1 MPDRF
6 SHPETKQFF
15 QYWNSLP
22 KSGFVPDRADFDP
35 LAIHKIMPRILM
47 VEYFSPEDVVFRMV
61 GTGITE
67 DIGFDPTKR
76 SYLSLLEDSAFGAFR
91 SASDAIFS
99 TPCGGH
105 FLVTAQSA
113 KGYLVDFDVL
123 DLPMTNRAANSNIIV
138 AHLAQVCVRGMV
150 PMGTFRIKEIQSA
163 GWIDIGAG
171 VPATPIALS
180 QGPGA

>member
-22 KSGFVPDRADFDP
+22 KSGFLPDRADFNP
-35 LAIHKIMPRILM
+35 AAIHKIMPRILL
-47 VEYFSPEDVVFRMV
+47 VEYFKTGEVEFRMV

-67 DIGFDPTKR
+67 DIGFDPTKQ
-76 SYLSLLEDSAFGAFR
+76 SYLDMLEASAFGAFQ
-91 SASDAIFS
+91 SASDAILS

-105 FLVTAQSA
+105 FVVTAQSA
-113 KGYLVDFDVL
+113 KGYLVEFDVL

-138 AHLAQVCVRGMV
+138 GLLAQGNIGRITPV
-150 PMGTFRIKEIQSA
+150 GTFLIKEIQSA

-171 VPATPIALS
+171 VPATPIAVPT
-180 QGPGA
+180 G

>member
-22 KSGFVPDRADFDP
+22 KTGVLPDRADFNP
-35 LAIHKIMPRILM
+35 VAIHRIMPRVLL
-47 VEYFSPEDVVFRMV
+47 VEYFKTGEVEFRMV

-67 DIGFDPTKR
+67 DIGFDPTKQ
-76 SYLSLLEDSAFGAFR
+76 SYLDMLEDSAFGAFQ
-91 SASDAIFS
+91 SASDAILS

-105 FLVTAQSA
+105 FVVTAQSA
-113 KGYLVDFDVL
+113 KGYLVEFDVL
-123 DLPMTNRAANSNIIV
+123 DLPMTNRAADSNIVV
-138 AHLAQVCVRGMV
+138 AHLAQADIGRITPV
-150 PMGTFRIKEIQSA
+150 GTFRIKEIQSA

-171 VPATPIALS
+171 VPATPIVVS
-180 QGPGA
+180 

>member
-6 SHPETKQFF
+6 SHPETKRFF
-15 QYWNSLP
+15 QYWDSLP

-35 LAIHKIMPRILM
+35 LAIHRIMPRILM
-47 VEYFSPEDVVFRMV
+47 VEYFRTGEVEFRMV

-67 DIGFDPTKR
+67 DIGFDPTKQN
-76 SYLSLLEDSAFGAFR
+76 YLDLLEESAFGAFQ

-105 FLVTAQSA
+105 FRVTAQSA

-138 AHLAQVCVRGMV
+138 AHLAQVSVGKMV
-150 PMGTFRIKEIQSA
+150 PAGTFRIKEIQSA

-171 VPATPIALS
+171 VPAMPFVIS
-180 QGPGA
+180 